1 MDKKQFDKLCSLS
14 PVALFDE
21 LQNIKDKNA
30 FTDEQFSM
38 ISKKVSSESQR
49 KYLMAKKDFSE
60 DKKEGLFSQSLNFF
74 IYLFSTRYG

>member
-1 MDKKQFDKLCSLS
+1 MDKNQFDKLYSLN

-21 LQNIKDKNA
+21 LQKIKDKNA

-49 KYLMAKKDFSE
+49 KYLMGKRDFLE
-60 DKKEGLFSQSLNFF
+60 DDYEKLKACG
-74 IYLFSTRYG
+74 I

>member
-1 MDKKQFDKLCSLS
+1 MDKNQFDKLYSLN

-21 LQNIKDKNA
+21 LQKIKDKNA

-49 KYLMAKKDFSE
+49 KYLMEKRDFLE
-60 DKKEGLFSQSLNFF
+60 DDYEKLKACG
-74 IYLFSTRYG
+74 I

>member
-1 MDKKQFDKLCSLS
+1 MDKKQFDKLYSLN

-21 LQNIKDKNA
+21 LQKNKDKNA

-49 KYLMAKKDFSE
+49 KYLMAKREFSDDDYE
-60 DKKEGLFSQSLNFF
+60 KLKACGV
-74 IYLFSTRYG
+74 